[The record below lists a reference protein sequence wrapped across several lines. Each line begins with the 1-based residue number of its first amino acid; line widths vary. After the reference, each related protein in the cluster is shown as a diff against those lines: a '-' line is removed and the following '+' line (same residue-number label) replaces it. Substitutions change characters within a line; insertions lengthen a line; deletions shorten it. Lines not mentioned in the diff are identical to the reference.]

1 MNFRAAPQGDKNVT
15 IRVVLNAQTP
25 TRYEIHVG
33 EQSIAVERSATGD
46 GEASG
51 PTPHDLYDAALAACT
66 ALTVRWY
73 ATHKHIALQSIEVS
87 VARDASQERA
97 GTYRLGTTLGVTG
110 DLKAAQ
116 REELLRVVQQCPV
129 HRLMTEVRTE
139 ISTALSP

>member
-1 MNFRAAPQGDKNVT
+1 MT
-15 IRVVLNAQTP
+15 IRVILNTQSP
-25 TRYEIHVG
+25 TRQEIRIG
-33 EQSIAVERSATGD
+33 DQRISVERSAKSD
-46 GEASG
+46 GEASE

-73 ATHKHIALQSIEVS
+73 GTHKHIAVQGIEVS
-87 VARDASQERA
+87 VERDASQERA
-97 GTYRLGTTLGVTG
+97 GTYRLNTTLAIIG

-139 ISTALSP
+139 ISTVLSP